1 MSPCASSIKH
11 TLTLHLQKSFSY
23 TKVMYIQHQKLG
35 RKKISGRISSRPISK
50 KLTIDSQAFL
60 TNILFNNIIET
71 HFLFVLLLS
80 LVGWP
85 GPHWGLFISMWGLTL
100 SCRASQVAKWYRT
113 HLPSRRHG
121 RWGFS
126 HWVRKIPWRRKW
138 QPTPVTLP
146 GKCHGQRKLEA
157 VVRGGTKRWAGLSY
171 QALST
176 SGWQLT
182 HISQS
187 QHRLLPDQDQ
197 VPLWCWLF
205 IHFSLDSSSPIPVYP
220 TPPSPPAW

>member
-1 MSPCASSIKH
+1 MKCSHLLGTKLLEPLLFFYQTYSH
-11 TLTLHLQKSFSY
+11 TSFAEVIFY

-35 RKKISGRISSRPISK
+35 RKTISGRISRRPTSK

-85 GPHWGLFISMWGLTL
+85 GPHWGLFISTWGLTL

-121 RWGFS
+121 R
-126 HWVRKIPWRRKW
+126 
-138 QPTPVTLP
+138 
-146 GKCHGQRKLEA
+146 
-157 VVRGGTKRWAGLSY
+157 
-171 QALST
+171 
-176 SGWQLT
+176 
-182 HISQS
+182 
-187 QHRLLPDQDQ
+187 
-197 VPLWCWLF
+197 
-205 IHFSLDSSSPIPVYP
+205 
-220 TPPSPPAW
+220 